1 MFIGPIDYNR
11 NDYNYKLVK
20 NRKKVVPVSKVDDIS
35 NDRSNNDSTFEQC
48 LEEEIE
54 KIKKKSKKKV

>member
-20 NRKKVVPVSKVDDIS
+20 NRKKVTPVSKVDDIS